1 MNQNNQN
8 INPGNPNHNQNPD
21 PSSPNLQGYGAGQYP
36 QPGGRYANAP
46 QPGMGYPPPPPFQG
60 KPNMP
65 PGAHPQAPQKP
76 VKKVKKAKKPGNG
89 KWVWLGILLMLVLVV
104 LGAIVGY
111 NSALASRQAS
121 YKEQS
126 IKASAQQYQL
136 ALIDIENQ
144 NYQNAKTRLEWVLS
158 VDANYPGATE
168 KYTDVMINLY
178 PKETPTPF
186 YTPTPAPTA
195 TPDTRGEEEM
205 LNTIR
210 ANMGAQEWETAI
222 NNMIAL
228 RDKNLSYHSLEVD
241 GMYYIALRN
250 YGIQLINSGYL
261 EEGIYRITLAEAF
274 GPIDSAANNQRLA
287 ARNYLAGSGFWKI
300 KWDKALE
307 YYANVYN
314 ATPGMYDRAS
324 GLTAQQRYAI
334 ASMSYAQQLADNGD
348 YCGAIPYFEQAFAAG
363 GDPMIG
369 PTATAVYLVCYPPT
383 NTPEVLVPTQM
394 LATPTVPGMP
404 PSPDV
409 PTTIVNPD
417 PEIPIVDPNAPLPN
431 P

>member
-8 INPGNPNHNQNPD
+8 INPGYPNPNQNPD
-21 PSSPNLQGYGAGQYP
+21 PSNPGSQSYGAGQFP
-36 QPGGRYANAP
+36 Q
-46 QPGMGYPPPPPFQG
+46 QGMGFPPPPPPYQG
-60 KPNMP
+60 KPNIP
-65 PGAHPQAPQKP
+65 PGARTPMPQKP
-76 VKKVKKAKKPGNG
+76 VKKGKKAKKPGNG
-89 KWVWLGILLMLVLVV
+89 KWVWLGILLMLILIV

-111 NSALASRQAS
+111 NSAIASRQAS

-210 ANMGAQEWETAI
+210 ANMAAQEWETAI

-228 RDKNLSYHSLEVD
+228 RDKNLSYQSLEVD

-261 EEGIYRITLAEAF
+261 EQGIYRITLAEAF
-274 GPIDSAANNQRLA
+274 GPIDSAADSQRMA
-287 ARNYLAGSGFWKI
+287 ARNYLAGAGFWKI
-300 KWDKALE
+300 DWVKALD

-314 ATPGMYDRAS
+314 STPQMYDRAS
-324 GLTAQQRYAI
+324 GLTAEQRFMI
-334 ASMSYAQQLADNGD
+334 ASMSYAQQLADSGD
-348 YCGAIPYFEQAFAAG
+348 YCGAIPYFEQAFAVG
-363 GDPMIG
+363 GDPAIG
-369 PTATAVYLVCYPPT
+369 PTATAVHLVCHPPT
-383 NTPEVLVPTQM
+383 NTPEVLVPTPM

-404 PSPDV
+404 PPDV
-409 PTTIVNPD
+409 NPEPIIPPETIPDQPIVNPD
-417 PEIPIVDPNAPLPN
+417 LPLPN